1 MEPERLCRGGILSQG
16 RSLCRGHLGT
26 EAWMA
31 QGNGAKHR
39 SAGRVF
45 GMVGTTV
52 QLSQGRARPTG
63 PRDSKEEERRAELGR
78 CQWSGLTG
86 VCNKIGFHSK
96 CSRKSSAYGCC
107 VKYRRAS

>member
-1 MEPERLCRGGILSQG
+1 MEPERLCREGILSQG

-63 PRDSKEEERRAELGR
+63 PRDSKEEEESRVRPMPVEWAYR
-78 CQWSGLTG
+78 CLQQDWFS
-86 VCNKIGFHSK
+86 F
-96 CSRKSSAYGCC
+96 
-107 VKYRRAS
+107 